1 MALEVIILAAG
12 QGTRMRSNLP
22 KVLHP
27 VASKP
32 LLSHVLDS
40 ARQLSPAQLHV
51 VVGHGAEQVR
61 DALDAPDIT
70 WVEQTEQLGTGHA
83 VLQAMPGVRADS
95 TVLVLY
101 GDVPLL
107 RPETLQALADNSPA
121 LLSAEL
127 NDPTGY
133 GRVLRD
139 SDGQLM
145 GVVEHKDANEDQRAI
160 SEINTGVLAYPANLL
175 NLYLPRVG
183 NANTQGEFYLPD
195 VLAMAVNDGHCVVA
209 LKADHA
215 DEVLGIN
222 DRSQL
227 AEAEAIYRTREANRL
242 MKEGVTLVDP
252 SRIDIRGP
260 LTCGRDVIIDI
271 NVVFEG
277 GVHLEDG
284 VRIGPNCVIR
294 NSRIGSGCE
303 IHAMSHIDEA
313 QLEGRCSVGP
323 YARLRPGT
331 CLGEAARVGNFV
343 ETKKA
348 NIGAGSKVNHLSYI
362 GDAEMGAGV
371 NIGAGTITCNY
382 DGINKH
388 KTTFGDGVFVGSNST
403 LVAPLTIGDGGFVG
417 AGSTITAGVPD
428 SSLGVSRA
436 RQRNIDNW
444 RTPKQRAEE
453 QSE

>member
-1 MALEVIILAAG
+1 M
-12 QGTRMRSNLP
+12 
-22 KVLHP
+22 
-27 VASKP
+27 
-32 LLSHVLDS
+32 
-40 ARQLSPAQLHV
+40 
-51 VVGHGAEQVR
+51 
-61 DALDAPDIT
+61 
-70 WVEQTEQLGTGHA
+70 
-83 VLQAMPGVRADS
+83 
-95 TVLVLY
+95 
-101 GDVPLL
+101 
-107 RPETLQALADNSPA
+107 
-121 LLSAEL
+121 
-127 NDPTGY
+127 
-133 GRVLRD
+133 
-139 SDGQLM
+139 
-145 GVVEHKDANEDQRAI
+145 
-160 SEINTGVLAYPANLL
+160 NTGVQAYPANFL

-242 MKEGVTLVDP
+242 MQEGVTLVDP
-252 SRIDIRGP
+252 SRVDIRGP

-277 GVHLEDG
+277 DVHLEDG

-294 NSRIGSGCE
+294 NSRIGAGCE

-331 CLGEAARVGNFV
+331 RLGEAARVGNFV

-348 NIGAGSKVNHLSYI
+348 HLGAGSKVNHLSYI
-362 GDAEMGAGV
+362 GDAQMGAGV

-388 KTTFGDGVFVGSNST
+388 QTTFGDGVFVGSNST

-417 AGSTITAGVPD
+417 AGSTITAGVPEA
-428 SSLGVSRA
+428 SLGVSRA

-453 QSE
+453 QGN